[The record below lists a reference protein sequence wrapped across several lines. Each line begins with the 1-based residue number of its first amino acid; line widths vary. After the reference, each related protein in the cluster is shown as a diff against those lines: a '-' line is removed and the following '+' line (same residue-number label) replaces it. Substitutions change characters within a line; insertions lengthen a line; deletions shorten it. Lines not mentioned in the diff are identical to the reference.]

1 MAWDFETDPE
11 YQQKLDWARA
21 FVREEV
27 EPLDLLFPHLAF
39 TPPSDQVRKI
49 IDPLKQQVRA
59 RGLWATHLEPELGGQ
74 GHGQL
79 KLSLLNEILGR
90 SGWAPVIFGCQAPDT
105 GNAEII
111 AKFGTPEQKEKYLK
125 PLLNGEVFSS
135 YSMTE
140 PEGGSD
146 PTQFK
151 TRAVKDS
158 EGEWVING
166 YKFFS
171 SNANTAAFII
181 AMVVTDPDAPR
192 GKGMS
197 MFLIPTGTPGLV
209 IERNVGLGS
218 EPLGE
223 GAHALIRYDNV
234 RVPASAMLG
243 EENQAFAIAQTRLG
257 GGRIHHAMRTIG
269 QAQRALDM
277 MCERALSRYTAGS
290 KLSEK
295 QFVQGYIADSYA
307 QLQQFRLFVLY
318 TAWEIDKYND
328 YKKVRKDIAAI
339 KVIMPGVLHDIASRA
354 LQVHGA
360 LGASNEMPFSQM
372 VNGSFVMGLAD
383 GPTEVHKVTVAKQ
396 VLRDYKPVDGLWPS
410 EHLPTRLAA
419 ARAKYAAYL
428 ENEVGNL

>member
-1 MAWDFETDPE
+1 
-11 YQQKLDWARA
+11 
-21 FVREEV
+21 
-27 EPLDLLFPHLAF
+27 
-39 TPPSDQVRKI
+39 
-49 IDPLKQQVRA
+49 
-59 RGLWATHLEPELGGQ
+59 
-74 GHGQL
+74 
-79 KLSLLNEILGR
+79 
-90 SGWAPVIFGCQAPDT
+90 
-105 GNAEII
+105 
-111 AKFGTPEQKEKYLK
+111 
-125 PLLNGEVFSS
+125 VFSS

-151 TRAVKDS
+151 ASAVRD
-158 EGEWVING
+158 GDEWVING
-166 YKFFS
+166 HKFFS

-181 AMVVTDPDAPR
+181 VMVVTSPEAPR

-197 MFLIPTGTPGLV
+197 MFLIPTGTPGV
-209 IERNVGLGS
+209 IIERNVGLAGDK
-218 EPLGE
+218 LGE
-223 GAHALIRYDNV
+223 GSHALIRYDNV

-243 EENQAFAIAQTRLG
+243 GENQAFAIAQTRLG

-269 QAQRALDM
+269 QSQRALDM
-277 MCERALSRYTAGS
+277 MCERALSRFTAGS
-290 KLSEK
+290 KLADK

-307 QLQQFRLFVLY
+307 QLLQFRLMVLY

-339 KVIMPGVLHDIASRA
+339 KITMPGVLHDIAARA

-360 LGASNEMPFSQM
+360 LGASNEMPFAQM
-372 VNGSFVMGLAD
+372 VHGSFVMGLAD

-396 VLRDYKPVDGLWPS
+396 VLRDYKAVDGLWPS
-410 EHLPTRLAA
+410 EHLPARLAA